1 MSAVGTLT
9 PLRQRLPLPVFVLLV
24 VIALLVLGFACA
36 CITDH
41 PAVAIERALTAAAT
55 LPPLVETWSLV
66 VLALAPATLV
76 LVRARAAVVRGSPAE
91 LQRFLF

>member
-1 MSAVGTLT
+1 
-9 PLRQRLPLPVFVLLV
+9 LPFVAFV
-24 VIALLVLGFACA
+24 VILLLALLLLGCACA

-55 LPPLVETWSLV
+55 LPPLVQVWSL
-66 VLALAPATLV
+66 LALLLAPTAAM
-76 LVRARAAVVRGSPAE
+76 LVRMRPAVVRGSPAE